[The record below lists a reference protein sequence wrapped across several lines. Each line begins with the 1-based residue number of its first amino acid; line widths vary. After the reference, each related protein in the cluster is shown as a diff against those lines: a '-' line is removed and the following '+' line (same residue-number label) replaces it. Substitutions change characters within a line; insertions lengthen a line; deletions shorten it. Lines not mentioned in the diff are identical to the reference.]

1 MSEDCELTKSEC
13 GAELVTESECG
24 AEHVTEAEC
33 GAELVTESEYGAEL
47 VTESE
52 CGAELVTE
60 VAHVSAQDT
69 HTDRKCDFTGHKPV
83 ESWSRSFVCHH
94 KCLVEAVTSDM
105 SFTSRRQTSSLTDK
119 QPPHVYDT
127 HMCRDDRPAAAHT
140 CADGGHCKPVTC
152 FSSVNG
158 KCDGSATACDEAK
171 HKVNKSLP
179 ESLPFRKVVVMS
191 VKETGRRKRK
201 ANTEQNNCTWMQQI
215 RYCEMN
221 CGKLR
226 RTDMVDDS
234 SENCCRMHEDVND
247 ERNKTELPDAAV
259 DNTDNKRQ
267 RDAGLYDSLSGKQ
280 NIVEVTLLTDDQ
292 KEVSAHECT
301 VSDIGREPV
310 LSESG
315 SVPVLSGDSCQVAVT
330 CASDDVIVDSDDLES
345 DCDSDL
351 SIVSGPS
358 DPHTIQPAT
367 SRLLSRQEKDTT
379 KVLITFSTSTL
390 PKQPV

>member
-1 MSEDCELTKSEC
+1 
-13 GAELVTESECG
+13 
-24 AEHVTEAEC
+24 
-33 GAELVTESEYGAEL
+33 
-47 VTESE
+47 
-52 CGAELVTE
+52 
-60 VAHVSAQDT
+60 
-69 HTDRKCDFTGHKPV
+69 
-83 ESWSRSFVCHH
+83 
-94 KCLVEAVTSDM
+94 
-105 SFTSRRQTSSLTDK
+105 
-119 QPPHVYDT
+119 
-127 HMCRDDRPAAAHT
+127 
-140 CADGGHCKPVTC
+140 
-152 FSSVNG
+152 
-158 KCDGSATACDEAK
+158 
-171 HKVNKSLP
+171 VNKSLP

-267 RDAGLYDSLSGKQ
+267 RDAGLYDNKRQRDAGLYDNKRQRDAGLYDNKRQRDAGLYDSLSRKQ